1 MLYVAMKQLHV
12 ACVIL
17 SITGFCLRGM
27 LLARKSALAER
38 RWFRLLPHVN
48 DSILLMAALTLAAT
62 IGQYPFVDDWL
73 TAKVGGLLAYILLG
87 AVALRAARRPRM
99 RVLAWCSGLAAVAVF
114 GWIVS
119 IALSKHPWG
128 FLA

>member
-12 ACVIL
+12 ACVVL

-38 RWFRLLPHVN
+38 RWFRLLPHAN
-48 DSILLMAALTLAAT
+48 DSILLAAALTLAVM
-62 IGQYPFVDDWL
+62 IGQYPFIDDWL
-73 TAKVGGLLAYILLG
+73 TAKVCGLLAYILLG
-87 AVALRAARRPRM
+87 AVALRAARQPRM
-99 RVLAWCSGLAAVAVF
+99 QALAWFSGVAAVVVF